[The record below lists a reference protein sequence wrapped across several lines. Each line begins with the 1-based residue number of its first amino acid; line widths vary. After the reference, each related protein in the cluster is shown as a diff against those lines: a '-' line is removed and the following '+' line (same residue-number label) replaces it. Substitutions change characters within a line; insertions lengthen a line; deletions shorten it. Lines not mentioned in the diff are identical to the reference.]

1 MPLSVTKQLMC
12 PSCGLVVATAVLRR
26 WPGSLV
32 LTAVD
37 GTALL
42 PEGVGLQLER
52 ARARLAANPRDPAAV
67 DRLAFLKDHLEELVF
82 DLTCPAGHSI
92 LRTMPQI
99 AQAVRRA
106 PGPLVDLGR

>member
-1 MPLSVTKQLMC
+1 MALSVTKQLMC
-12 PSCGLVVATAVLRR
+12 PSCGVVVATAVLRR

-37 GTALL
+37 GTPL
-42 PEGVGLQLER
+42 PPERVGLQLER
-52 ARARLAANPRDPAAV
+52 ARARVAANPRDPAAV
-67 DRLAFLKDHLEELVF
+67 DRLTFLKENLEELVF
-82 DLTCPAGHSI
+82 DLTCRDGHSI

-99 AQAVRRA
+99 ARAIRSA